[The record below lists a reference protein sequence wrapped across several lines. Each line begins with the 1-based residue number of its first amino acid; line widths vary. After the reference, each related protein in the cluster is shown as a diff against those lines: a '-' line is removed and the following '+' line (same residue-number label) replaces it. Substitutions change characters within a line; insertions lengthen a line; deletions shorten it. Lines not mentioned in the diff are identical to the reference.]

1 MRVHNRVKDSFD
13 FGQLRKFRAVQT
25 CLITARS
32 NSQQHI
38 ALAQHSGSWR
48 GAVHK
53 MQQAHNLQKRVH

>member
-1 MRVHNRVKDSFD
+1 MRVLNRVKDSFD

-32 NSQQHI
+32 HSQQHI

-53 MQQAHNLQKRVH
+53 F